1 MTTTLEDGTTVTRLQ
16 CVQAAVKTQLEALK
30 QCESVAILV
39 TFGAEV
45 TVFTDGGKRSVIARR
60 AHEIEEDLIAKGVE
74 LGQECSEKVADSIDR
89 LLKIVGALKPCG
101 NTALGPALAVSVG
114 LASSHPGT
122 RIVLCTDG
130 MANNGVGS
138 IKTCS
143 EVCPFYSNIACRA
156 AEEGTCISIVTMEGE
171 NCSMENLGTCADLT
185 GGQVDM
191 VDLRA
196 LSANMGHMLADSILA
211 YGLEVTMICG
221 PGFVFESDR
230 IDGRHAGTAVQK
242 LGNATA
248 KTVASFRLHA
258 QDPMS
263 PPSTVPV
270 QVQMHYSTPNGQEI
284 LQVLSKDMPVSN
296 CRSDSEEDVNSVCVG
311 LGAIHSAARQ
321 AQNGEYRAARLT
333 LISTSR
339 LLARTMHTP
348 THQDG
353 YICFITQA
361 EKLDGFMREREAQD
375 AVFGCVGGSQRGR
388 DDDASRSMYQ
398 MKNLRLEDYVAR
410 S

>member
-1 MTTTLEDGTTVTRLQ
+1 
-16 CVQAAVKTQLEALK
+16 
-30 QCESVAILV
+30 
-39 TFGAEV
+39 
-45 TVFTDGGKRSVIARR
+45 
-60 AHEIEEDLIAKGVE
+60 
-74 LGQECSEKVADSIDR
+74 
-89 LLKIVGALKPCG
+89 
-101 NTALGPALAVSVG
+101 
-114 LASSHPGT
+114 
-122 RIVLCTDG
+122 
-130 MANNGVGS
+130 
-138 IKTCS
+138 
-143 EVCPFYSNIACRA
+143 
-156 AEEGTCISIVTMEGE
+156 
-171 NCSMENLGTCADLT
+171 MENLGTCADLT
-185 GGQVDM
+185 GGQVEM

-196 LSANMGHMLADSILA
+196 LSANMGQMLADSIHA

-221 PGFVFESDR
+221 SGFMFESDH
-230 IDGRHAGTAVQK
+230 ITGKHGSMTVQK

-248 KTVASFRLHA
+248 KTVASFRLQA
-258 QDPMS
+258 RDSDS
-263 PPSTVPV
+263 PPSTVPI
-270 QVQMHYSTPNGQEI
+270 QVQLRYSTPNGQEV
-284 LQVLSKDMPVSN
+284 LQVLSEDMSVST
-296 CRSDSEEDVNSVCVG
+296 CRSDSEENVNSMCVG

-348 THQDG
+348 AHQDG

-375 AVFGCVGGSQRGR
+375 AVFGSVGGSQRGR